1 MGDWH
6 GAVLRDVVATELA
19 PYEADAVR
27 WTLTGA
33 DVLLEPDTA
42 VAFGMVVHELSTN
55 AAKYGALS
63 NERGRVDVS
72 WTMSTKDGKR
82 CLHFVWCES
91 GGPPVKAAG
100 RKGFGTRLI
109 TDGLALQLDATI
121 DA

>member
-1 MGDWH
+1 
-6 GAVLRDVVATELA
+6 
-19 PYEADAVR
+19 
-27 WTLTGA
+27 
-33 DVLLEPDTA
+33 
-42 VAFGMVVHELSTN
+42 MVVHELTTN

-72 WTMSTKDGKR
+72 WTMSAGEGKR
-82 CLHFVWCES
+82 RLHFVWRES

-121 DA
+121 ALVFASEGVRCTIDIPISELEP

>member
-1 MGDWH
+1 
-6 GAVLRDVVATELA
+6 
-19 PYEADAVR
+19 
-27 WTLTGA
+27 
-33 DVLLEPDTA
+33 
-42 VAFGMVVHELSTN
+42 MVVHELTTN

-63 NERGRVDVS
+63 NERGRIDVS

-82 CLHFVWCES
+82 HLHFVWRES

-121 DA
+121 DLEFASEGVRCTIDVPLKEVEP